1 ERFDAEARSQPRVV
15 SLEPQFAS
23 LLPELVWQVSPEEFA
38 MLAAAALSPKTPP
51 ELDLRHLH
59 APVVSVRE
67 QAAIL
72 VAKLRESRALSF
84 RALVADAAGTATVV
98 ARFLALL
105 ELFKEH
111 VVAFEQAAPLADLT
125 VRWTGA

>member
-1 ERFDAEARSQPRVV
+1 
-15 SLEPQFAS
+15 
-23 LLPELVWQVSPEEFA
+23 WQVSPEEFA

-72 VAKLRESRALSF
+72 VPNLRGSGAWGF

-125 VRWTGA
+125 VRWTGAERGEVDLATDYDGEEST